1 MWPGALTKG
10 TVVRVVDPLTGR
22 FTAVV
27 AGAVLSWGFP
37 FYLVERA
44 GDGARYLVN
53 PALTFPV
60 EGGNVMLLR
69 PPSVA

>member
-1 MWPGALTKG
+1 MWPGALTNG
-10 TVVRVVDPLTGR
+10 TIVMVVDPLLGR

-27 AGAVLSWGFP
+27 AGAVMSWGFP

-44 GDGARYLVN
+44 GDGARYLAN

-60 EGGNVMLLR
+60 EGENIALLR
-69 PPSVA
+69 PRSVA